1 MSSRMHVVFWILAM
15 GVLCGSWH
23 LQWAQAQQHWPSYL
37 VGESRASENKIRATL
52 DQETSLEFIE
62 TPLQD
67 VVDYLKDRHNIEIQ
81 VDHRALESQGL
92 GSDTPITRNL
102 KGITFGSALRL
113 MLSDL
118 GLTYVIADEVLMITS
133 PEEAEKHLEIRL
145 YNVGELLAG
154 NETADYLAQTI
165 QMALDQPRPNAFAAA
180 AGAGIPGLGA
190 AAPPRAARSPRQI
203 TVFRTLLMVRD
214 TPFGHERVASMLAMM
229 KLALQPPPEPEP
241 KPEPKPEPE
250 KTDEPKP
257 NGSREEPAK
266 Q

>member
-1 MSSRMHVVFWILAM
+1 MSSRMRVVFWVLAM
-15 GVLCGSWH
+15 GVVCGSWH

-81 VDHRALESQGL
+81 VDHRALESLGL

-102 KGITFGSALRL
+102 KGITLGSALRL

-165 QMALDQPRPNAFAAA
+165 QMALDQPLRTPSRPRRELASPAWA
-180 AGAGIPGLGA
+180 PRRRL
-190 AAPPRAARSPRQI
+190 APPAAHGKSPSSARCSLSATRRSA
-203 TVFRTLLMVRD
+203 T
-214 TPFGHERVASMLAMM
+214 
-229 KLALQPPPEPEP
+229 K
-241 KPEPKPEPE
+241 
-250 KTDEPKP
+250 
-257 NGSREEPAK
+257 GSRRCSP
-266 Q
+266 